1 MNLTQFQNGQKVII
15 SQITT
20 DQETKNRLRSFGID
34 KGTHVTIHQKSP
46 GGANVEIK
54 CRNAFIALRKN
65 EAEGIQ
71 CEAMA

>member
-15 SQITT
+15 SQIVT
-20 DQETKNRLRSFGID
+20 DQETKHRLRSFGID
-34 KGTHVTIHQKSP
+34 KGTEVTIHQRSA

-65 EAEGIQ
+65 EAEGIK
-71 CEAMA
+71 CKAIA